1 MYMYIIKHIL
11 IYTYYIYI
19 YPLVISH
26 SYRKSPFL
34 SSVNHLFRL
43 GPWLPVRKLC
53 ARLPEGIS
61 RYIPFI
67 IH

>member
-1 MYMYIIKHIL
+1 MYIL
-11 IYTYYIYI
+11 YIYIHTIHTIYI

-43 GPWLPVRKLC
+43 VPWLPVRKLC